1 MSKRF
6 SSILDELTNT
16 APNNRDAFVESRAMQ
31 VIASYNNLVNLIS
44 ESYDAEIADDLK
56 KRLLLAIKNND
67 DQKFSRKIESLRR
80 SI

>member
-16 APNNRDAFVESRAMQ
+16 SPNNRDAFVESRAMQ
-31 VIASYNNLVNLIS
+31 VIASYNNLVKLIT
-44 ESYDAEIADDLK
+44 ESYNEETADDLK

-67 DQKFSRKIESLRR
+67 DQKFSRKIENIRR
-80 SI
+80 ST